1 MQGNV
6 ECADG
11 LVLSTLGD
19 CDVTNKE
26 DGKMKAKDGRGKGNN
41 FKCWAWKTHL
51 LKVKAKVDRAFWILL
66 EGLEFLGCRDFGLS
80 KPILF
85 GQHIGSKSWAPKFK
99 LRPKSHFKF
108 KPKLSQSLGFAMKP
122 FESLDSTV

>member
-1 MQGNV
+1 VQGNV

-26 DGKMKAKDGRGKGNN
+26 DGKMKAKDVHGKGKN
-41 FKCWAWKTHL
+41 FMCWVWKTHL
-51 LKVKAKVDRAFWILL
+51 LKVKAKVDRVFRILL
-66 EGLEFLGCRDFGLS
+66 EGLEVLGCRDFGS

-85 GQHIGSKSWAPKFK
+85 VSI
-99 LRPKSHFKF
+99 
-108 KPKLSQSLGFAMKP
+108 
-122 FESLDSTV
+122 